1 MGRQPFTIGLV
12 SILITSAAPLPMRA
26 QTPPAAPRTLAFVV
40 GIERYD
46 DPELDKLQYAA
57 DDARKIFDQ
66 LKVVAELDPASKL
79 LVADD
84 DDKNSR
90 LDADS
95 VRTALQQFVQLIK
108 DRTNVVV
115 YLGGHG
121 TLSPSRALWFLPSN
135 YSRNGRT
142 GYITFNE
149 IQQTFADEINGRTLH
164 DVSLTFFVNMCG
176 AGNAVT
182 GPGVAMRVDDNNE
195 LIDVARRV
203 FREETF
209 GLKRYA
215 LIPATPKERN
225 THEDDRLRSSVF
237 AHHLREGLA
246 GKAARNGMVTAGSL
260 FDYLSANL
268 GEDLPRNAD
277 FTADIP
283 LGVTRRLEGE
293 SAYVMGTA
301 LLAAAEALVPAGAD
315 GERSAHRTALLDLA
329 AEQFAR
335 VSEQAADLAA
345 RAVLR

>member
-12 SILITSAAPLPMRA
+12 SILITSAAPLPVRA
-26 QTPPAAPRTLAFVV
+26 QTPPAAPRTLAFVA

-149 IQQTFADEINGRTLH
+149 IQQTFADEIG
-164 DVSLTFFVNMCG
+164 
-176 AGNAVT
+176 
-182 GPGVAMRVDDNNE
+182 
-195 LIDVARRV
+195 
-203 FREETF
+203 
-209 GLKRYA
+209 
-215 LIPATPKERN
+215 
-225 THEDDRLRSSVF
+225 
-237 AHHLREGLA
+237 
-246 GKAARNGMVTAGSL
+246 
-260 FDYLSANL
+260 
-268 GEDLPRNAD
+268 
-277 FTADIP
+277 
-283 LGVTRRLEGE
+283 
-293 SAYVMGTA
+293 
-301 LLAAAEALVPAGAD
+301 
-315 GERSAHRTALLDLA
+315 
-329 AEQFAR
+329 
-335 VSEQAADLAA
+335 
-345 RAVLR
+345 